1 MCLELSRYTSLAFLA
16 LYVVKVA
23 LDGDVMV
30 CPALLP
36 QLSVP
41 SSFAYLLCQV
51 VSFFSPFSLFA
62 KFIGYPQKDVH
73 CHVVPFYEA

>member
-1 MCLELSRYTSLAFLA
+1 MN
-16 LYVVKVA
+16 
-23 LDGDVMV
+23 VMV
-30 CPALLP
+30 CPSLLP

-73 CHVVPFYEA
+73 CHVVLFFEAWWPQPQADICKEVVSRFLVGPLPR